1 MCAGTSWMVPGW
13 CSPRET
19 PAPVL
24 ITSGSHPP
32 AGSRRRGEAT
42 WETRLACAQSCCS
55 VLPRVATVVEGGA
68 ETASASGWATHVNG
82 IGTRC
87 GEEPIVDPTM
97 GRDVAAPAAA
107 AAAAANANAN
117 ANAMHTG
124 QTGSGGSAALA
135 QQGKQARV
143 PNQVSQT
150 LVVRVVQEGRSAGPV
165 RAPRPQTSV
174 NGSERSSRRVRRLLR
189 GRSVR
194 LSWSSHHLCSGT

>member
-1 MCAGTSWMVPGW
+1 MA
-13 CSPRET
+13 SPRET
-19 PAPVL
+19 PAPTPL
-24 ITSGSHPP
+24 AHAFRHGQ
-32 AGSRRRGEAT
+32 AT

-150 LVVRVVQEGRSAGPV
+150 LVVRVAQEGRSAGLV